1 MLHGPKWVS
10 RLGVPGKGK
19 GKCKGKG
26 KGKGKSKGKGQGTK
40 QGARQPSEARAYGR
54 HAVLKGVT
62 QVGKNLQGSTSTCG
76 AVGRAGGDCERDG
89 QDVPVCVCVCVSGPV
104 VSLCV
109 CVVCVWCGVCVCMCC
124 CWWWGA
130 GGGPVVSLLNQLIL
144 GATAVLCHRLLLCR
158 RDALPRGGR
167 AAVGEPVGVAIAW
180 GCYKLAP

>member
-89 QDVPVCVCVCVSGPV
+89 QDVPICVCVCVSGPV

-109 CVVCVWCGVCVCMCC
+109 CVVCVCVVWCVCVYVLLLVVGGGRRTCGVVVEPAHPGRDGRVMPQAVVMQKGCPSE
-124 CWWWGA
+124 GRQ
-130 GGGPVVSLLNQLIL
+130 GGSG
-144 GATAVLCHRLLLCR
+144 
-158 RDALPRGGR
+158 
-167 AAVGEPVGVAIAW
+167 
-180 GCYKLAP
+180 